1 MPDNSITTGTE
12 AQHSLVQWPLFL
24 LANKVY
30 VGVDIVNEYRQIT
43 QEELWERISRDPY
56 LVHAVQESFED
67 LQPILLALLNDE
79 GGNWFV
85 IP

>member
-1 MPDNSITTGTE
+1 
-12 AQHSLVQWPLFL
+12 
-24 LANKVY
+24 
-30 VGVDIVNEYRQIT
+30 VDIVNEYRQSS
-43 QEELWERISRDPY
+43 QAELWERISRDPY

-79 GGNWFV
+79 GGDWFV

>member
-1 MPDNSITTGTE
+1 M
-12 AQHSLVQWPLFL
+12 
-24 LANKVY
+24 
-30 VGVDIVNEYRQIT
+30 NEYRQSS
-43 QEELWERISRDPY
+43 QAELWERISRDPY

-79 GGNWFV
+79 GGDWFV